1 MTLDRLLRIA
11 IWSVVLLG
19 AVAAIAP
26 FVTELSVLG
35 VLFVGFVWLPF
46 AAVLAVLEA
55 DLPSQ
60 LIVLGAALIGLHLKT
75 RRQAGARQP

>member
-46 AAVLAVLEA
+46 AAVLAVLWC
-55 DLPSQ
+55 L
-60 LIVLGAALIGLHLKT
+60 LLWMY
-75 RRQAGARQP
+75 RRKIFLRI